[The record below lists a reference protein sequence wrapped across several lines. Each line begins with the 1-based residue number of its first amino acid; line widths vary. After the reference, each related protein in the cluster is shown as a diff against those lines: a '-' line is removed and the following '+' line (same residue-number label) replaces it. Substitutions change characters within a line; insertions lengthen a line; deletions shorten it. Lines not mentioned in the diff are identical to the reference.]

1 MNELSDEPHNAFVK
15 SFASRQAEK
24 RKAFAELDAYLP
36 DYKQR
41 LLEQGLAQGLEQ
53 GIALAKRETVRAMAA
68 RHFDSTLIA
77 DVTGLSVDQI
87 KAILA
92 EQAA

>member
-41 LLEQGLAQGLEQ
+41 LLEQGLEQ

>member
-1 MNELSDEPHNAFVK
+1 
-15 SFASRQAEK
+15 
-24 RKAFAELDAYLP
+24 
-36 DYKQR
+36 
-41 LLEQGLAQGLEQ
+41 
-53 GIALAKRETVRAMAA
+53 MAA